1 MRYFALISMVLLLC
15 CWGGQGFAQ
24 DACGDLDENPDW
36 TRNMDEFKSFAAS
49 GKYDKALDTSEKLFA
64 ICYDSPILYTLTG
77 EVVAKKGEKRRAMK
91 YFRRAAELEAK
102 YPTAGGE
109 AKKIW
114 FSYYEAETKR
124 HNDFQLAKTVLW
136 TGTGLGLVG
145 VAAVVAG
152 GILVGTQD
160 KYVASDKNSKMAPL
174 PRGPLEDHGKDVLD
188 CILEPSQKASDKLNP
203 EYIAGWAVL
212 GVGLGMTIV
221 GAVMA
226 GIGGYRYSHSP
237 QVMAENDISVLFG
250 GNYAGIQ
257 VSF

>member
-1 MRYFALISMVLLLC
+1 MRYFALISMSLVMSL
-15 CWGGQGFAQ
+15 WGMQGFAQ
-24 DACGDLDENPDW
+24 EACGNLDDNPDW
-36 TRNMDEFKSFAAS
+36 IRNMDEFKSFAAS
-49 GKYDKALDTSEKLFA
+49 GEYDKALDTSEKLFA

-102 YPTAGGE
+102 YLTSKNE

-114 FSYYEAETKR
+114 YSYYEAETKR
-124 HNDFQLAKTVLW
+124 HNDFNLAKTVLW

-145 VAAVVAG
+145 VAAVVVG

-160 KYVASDKNSKMAPL
+160 EYVDSDRNSKMAPL
-174 PRGPLEDHGKDVLD
+174 PRGPLEEHGKNVID
-188 CILEPSQKASDKLNP
+188 CIMDPDSKSVKTNP

-212 GVGLGMTIV
+212 GVGIGMTLV

-237 QVMAENDISVLFG
+237 QIMAENDISLLLG